1 MTIFSNAFDSDERYL
16 EVAAQLI
23 VAMPA
28 GKEFSTADVLNVMR
42 ANGWP
47 ELSEPRRLGPILLRL
62 QHSGYVEK
70 VGECATPA
78 RSHGGVTSEWRRTER
93 KP

>member
-1 MTIFSNAFDSDERYL
+1 MTIFSNGFDSDERYL
-16 EVAAQLI
+16 EVAAQVI

-28 GKEFSTADVLNVMR
+28 GKEFISADVLSVMR

-47 ELSEPRRLGPILLRL
+47 ELSEPRRLGPVLLRL
-62 QHSGYVEK
+62 RHSGYVEK
-70 VGECATPA
+70 VGERSSPA

-93 KP
+93 KS